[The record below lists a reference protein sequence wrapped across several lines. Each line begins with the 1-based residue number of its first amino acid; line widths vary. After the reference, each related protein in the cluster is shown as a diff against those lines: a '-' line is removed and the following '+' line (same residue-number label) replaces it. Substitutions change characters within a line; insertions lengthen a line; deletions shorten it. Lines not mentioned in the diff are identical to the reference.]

1 MREFSVCQ
9 IVSQDRIAAFI
20 PQILDI
26 VVVKEP
32 EVLIERYI
40 PAGQKT

>member
-1 MREFSVCQ
+1 
-9 IVSQDRIAAFI
+9 VSQVWITAFI

-32 EVLIERYI
+32 QVLIERYI
-40 PAGQKT
+40 PAG